1 MSTMLEA
8 ELLAHLDAQIAS
20 ARRLLALVLEQGGAI
35 RSRDV
40 DGVLGKLAEIQTEMG
55 RRGALEMERA
65 GVLQRAGAALG
76 FEQVLLGQLVKS
88 MASDGPL
95 SEGPYAAPV
104 QDALSGGL
112 INNGGLGLAND
123 LYRALKERQA

>member
-1 MSTMLEA
+1 MSVSGLSGLPQVSEA
-8 ELLAHLDAQIAS
+8 ALPAAVRNGS
-20 ARRLLALVLEQGGAI
+20 AKDKEAY
-35 RSRDV
+35 
-40 DGVLGKLAEIQTEMG
+40 K
-55 RRGALEMERA
+55 
-65 GVLQRAGAALG
+65 AALG

-88 MASDGPL
+88 MAADGPL